1 MHSLLLFP
9 HSFSTPITL
18 IGTLTFSDRYIS
30 DRYMHPLV
38 GRMFNT
44 AKSEVLHFN
53 QKLLEVG
60 KFKYLTIIL
69 SIKILILVSFFN
81 INYLSM

>member
-1 MHSLLLFP
+1 
-9 HSFSTPITL
+9 
-18 IGTLTFSDRYIS
+18 
-30 DRYMHPLV
+30 
-38 GRMFNT
+38 MFNT